1 MLEQEEYK
9 REGVDW
15 TEIKFVDNQ
24 PLLDLFLG
32 KPIGLLT
39 LMDEAAHFPQVQEN
53 HNSLPQQV
61 YANKC
66 SYRCLEIANFVLK
79 PN

>member
-9 REGVDW
+9 KEGVDW

-39 LMDEAAHFPQVQEN
+39 LLDEEAHFPKVL
-53 HNSLPQQV
+53 SLGLVCWQTRR
-61 YANKC
+61 NKLLQ
-66 SYRCLEIANFVLK
+66 SF
-79 PN
+79 

>member
-9 REGVDW
+9 KEGVDW

-39 LMDEAAHFPQVQEN
+39 LLDEEADFPKV
-53 HNSLPQQV
+53 LPLGLV
-61 YANKC
+61 YGQIYRNK
-66 SYRCLEIANFVLK
+66 LL
-79 PN
+79 

>member
-9 REGVDW
+9 KEGVDW

-39 LMDEAAHFPQVQEN
+39 LLDEEAHFPKV
-53 HNSLPQQV
+53 LP
-61 YANKC
+61 
-66 SYRCLEIANFVLK
+66 LGFV
-79 PN
+79 